1 MGMHGEQGVPYIPQ
15 REREREREREF
26 QGKGYEWGKLEIGAD
41 ALKCMQMATQR
52 RQSQKETIK
61 YRNIG

>member
-1 MGMHGEQGVPYIPQ
+1 VNQEAY
-15 REREREREREF
+15 ERESFR
-26 QGKGYEWGKLEIGAD
+26 GKGYEWGKIEMGAD